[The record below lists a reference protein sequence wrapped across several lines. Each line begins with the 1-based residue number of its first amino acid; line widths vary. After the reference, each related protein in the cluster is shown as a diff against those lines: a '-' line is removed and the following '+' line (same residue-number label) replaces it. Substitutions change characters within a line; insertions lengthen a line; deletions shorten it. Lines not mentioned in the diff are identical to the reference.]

1 MLLTVTVEV
10 RAMIFSPFRFLGC
23 WLCTLCRVRFS
34 LSTLL
39 ILRAFSRC
47 ASLAKNSGFL
57 LPPYRGDYVS
67 FVLVTA
73 VFGGGCGKGDIW
85 RYIMV
90 LTVSHARLRR
100 VINGCVCSLGYAIT
114 GVRYRGVARE
124 RGSQIPMPL

>member
-34 LSTLL
+34 LSTCL

-73 VFGGGCGKGDIW
+73 VIGGGCEKWEIW

-90 LTVSHARLRR
+90 LTVGHARLRR
-100 VINGCVCSLGYAIT
+100 VINE
-114 GVRYRGVARE
+114 GVRFIVSAIIGVRCRGVARE

>member
-1 MLLTVTVEV
+1 MYFVSCALFAFDMFDIT
-10 RAMIFSPFRFLGC
+10 RF
-23 WLCTLCRVRFS
+23 FS
-34 LSTLL
+34 LCK
-39 ILRAFSRC
+39 FN
-47 ASLAKNSGFL
+47 KKQWFF

-73 VFGGGCGKGDIW
+73 VLGGGCGKWEIW